1 MIKHKMNFVDATC
14 PHCGAQMKEWWHRLT
29 PGVVELL
36 FRTIEVVKNKGVNI
50 VEKNEVC
57 KTNSEC
63 CNYNKLRY
71 FGLIAYARDD
81 NDDRIDGVFVL
92 TRNAGA
98 FLRGEIGMPYK
109 VKTYRNELVEKS
121 EEMVMVN
128 SFRGKYPW
136 FDSKYD
142 FDFDIRDGKFINL
155 PKVQTRLINF

>member
-1 MIKHKMNFVDATC
+1 MIKRKKNFVDATC
-14 PHCGAQMKEWWHRLT
+14 PHCGAQMKNWFQRLN
-29 PGVVELL
+29 PGMVELL
-36 FRTIEVVKNKGVNI
+36 FRSIELVKTKGVNI
-50 VEKNEVC
+50 IQKNEVC

-98 FLRGEIGMPYK
+98 FLRGEMEMPRR
-109 VKTYRNELVEKS
+109 VKTYRNELIEKS
-121 EEMVMVN
+121 QETISVN
-128 SFRGKYPW
+128 AFRGRYPW

-142 FDFDIRDGKFINL
+142 FDFDIHDGKFIIK
-155 PKVQTRLINF
+155 PKLQTKLF